1 MTDFTSA
8 SIALE
13 EFENV
18 IEDLGNYEGYGL
30 VTDEMLDALTKAHLK
45 RHPENAHLFEP

>member
-1 MTDFTSA
+1 MNPETSR
-8 SIALE
+8 IALE

-18 IEDLGNYEGYGL
+18 IEDLSNYEGYGL
-30 VTDEMLDALTKAHLK
+30 VTDEMMDALNKAHIK